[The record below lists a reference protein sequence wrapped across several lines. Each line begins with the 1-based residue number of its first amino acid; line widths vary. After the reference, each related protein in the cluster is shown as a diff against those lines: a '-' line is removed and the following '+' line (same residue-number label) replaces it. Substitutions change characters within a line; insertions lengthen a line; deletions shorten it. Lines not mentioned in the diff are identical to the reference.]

1 MDVILLQRV
10 AKLGQM
16 GEVVKVRPG
25 FARNFLIPQKKAV
38 RATDSNRQLFEAD
51 RAQLEA
57 VNLERR
63 SEAET
68 VAQRLDG
75 MKVVLV
81 RQAGESGQLYGSV
94 NARDVAAAVTDAGV
108 TIERQQVELPRPI
121 KMLGLHAVSVSLHPE
136 VVVGIT
142 VNVARSPEEA
152 ELQATRGRAMIGSQE
167 EEEEEILDVDEQ
179 IESLFEAEAAEHA
192 REELHA
198 DETDAAA
205 GDDEADGEPARKG

>member
-16 GEVVKVRPG
+16 GEIVKVRPG
-25 FARNFLIPQKKAV
+25 YARNFLIPQRKAV
-38 RATDSNRQLFEAD
+38 RATDDNRKRFEVE

-63 SEAET
+63 GEAEA
-68 VAQRLDG
+68 VARQLDG
-75 MKVVLV
+75 MKVMLV

-94 NARDVAAAVTDAGV
+94 NARDVAGAVTDAGV
-108 TIERQQVELPRPI
+108 TIERHQVELPRPI

-142 VNVARSPEEA
+142 VNVARTPEEA
-152 ELQATRGRAMIGSQE
+152 ELQAARGRALIGSQ

-179 IESLFEAEAAEHA
+179 IEAVFDAEAAEHA
-192 REELHA
+192 REEIGG
-198 DETDAAA
+198 EMGDAA
-205 GDDEADGEPARKG
+205 DDEDAATQETAGKA

>member
-16 GEVVKVRPG
+16 GETVKVRPG
-25 FARNFLIPQKKAV
+25 YARNFLIPQRKAV
-38 RATDSNRQLFEAD
+38 RATEENRKRFEIE

-63 SEAET
+63 SEAES
-68 VAQRLDG
+68 VAGRLDG
-75 MKVVLV
+75 MKVALI

-94 NARDVAAAVTDAGV
+94 NARDIAGAVTEAGV
-108 TIERQQVELPRPI
+108 TIQRQQVELPRPI
-121 KMLGLHAVSVSLHPE
+121 KMLGLHPVSVILHPE

-152 ELQATRGRAMIGSQE
+152 EIQVARGRAIIGSQDE
-167 EEEEEILDVDEQ
+167 DEDLLDVE
-179 IESLFEAEAAEHA
+179 EPFGGGFEAGAAEEA
-192 REELHA
+192 P
-198 DETDAAA
+198 DETLGDRADAAV
-205 GDDEADGEPARKG
+205 EPEEPAT

>member
-16 GEVVKVRPG
+16 GQIVKVRPG
-25 FARNFLIPQKKAV
+25 FARNFLIPQRKAV
-38 RATDSNRQLFEAD
+38 RATDSNRKLFEAD

-167 EEEEEILDVDEQ
+167 EEEEVLDLDEQ
-179 IESLFEAEAAEHA
+179 IESLFEAGAAEDA

-198 DETDAAA
+198 ETDAAA
-205 GDDEADGEPARKG
+205 GDDEAGGEEARKG